1 MAVAALVSLE
11 EYLHTSYRPDCDYV
25 DGEVRVRN
33 LGEIEHSSTQAE
45 IVFYLRSRNPAY
57 KRRVLTEQR
66 VQVTIRRFRIPD
78 VCVLAEDAPHENVV
92 RTPPQLCIEILSKDD
107 RMSEIM
113 ERVDDYF
120 QIGVPACWIIDPVR
134 RIGWVAVPGH
144 LAEAQDGVLR
154 SGLFEMPLTEVLA

>member
-1 MAVAALVSLE
+1 MPVAAALVSLE

-25 DGEVRVRN
+25 DGEVRERN

-78 VCVLAEDAPHENVV
+78 V
-92 RTPPQLCIEILSKDD
+92 
-107 RMSEIM
+107 
-113 ERVDDYF
+113 
-120 QIGVPACWIIDPVR
+120 
-134 RIGWVAVPGH
+134 
-144 LAEAQDGVLR
+144 
-154 SGLFEMPLTEVLA
+154 